1 MMRVITDVQRKA
13 FLQYLNDY
21 IAWNDIDEGKKNMQD
36 HREHQRYFQ
45 ERLSKNAIQTMD
57 EAKFREVYKG
67 LWASNIWGN
76 KDWYVENKLLKP
88 NKDLSFIKSEL
99 TKLFHDD
106 NLPLA
111 PRYNEF
117 KKNIKG
123 LGSSALTELLHFV
136 YPDKYCLWNDKP
148 KTVLP
153 FLGLDSLLPDKVFK
167 YQIADGEEYAL
178 CNEVMDLLR
187 QELIQAG
194 IKNADFIDLDCYL
207 WFIFSQRLPKRKRGR
222 PEEVK
227 EVAVAKIRKETLK
240 IETHEDAEYF
250 MLKLGEMLGYITYTC
265 DKKSKSNNV
274 ELGEAAMLKDLPA
287 FAGERDM
294 GFARYIDVIWF
305 NEDENPLY
313 CIEVEHTTNVVNSLT
328 KLHQLGHFRVNF
340 FVIASEDKRS
350 KFETEMGKAPYRS
363 EKDRYHF
370 ISYDEL
376 ISLYES
382 GDTFFKLKNKLC
394 GE

>member
-1 MMRVITDVQRKA
+1 MGIITDTQRKA
-13 FLQYLNDY
+13 FLQYLNEY
-21 IAWNDIDEGKKNMQD
+21 IEWNSSPDGKKNMQD
-36 HREHQRYFQ
+36 HRSHQKYFQ
-45 ERLSKNAIQTMD
+45 ERLSKKAIQDMD
-57 EAKFREVYKG
+57 ETRFREVYKG

-76 KDWYVENKLLKP
+76 KDWYIDNKLLKP
-88 NKDLSFIKSEL
+88 NKDLNFIKSEL
-99 TKLFHDD
+99 DKLFYD
-106 NLPLA
+106 NRQPLA
-111 PRYNEF
+111 LRYNDF

-136 YPDKYCLWNDKP
+136 FPDIYCLWNDKP

-153 FLGLDSLLPDKVFK
+153 ALDLDSLLPEKVFK
-167 YQIADGEEYAL
+167 YQISDGEEYAV
-178 CNEVMDLLR
+178 CNDVMDSLR
-187 QELIQAG
+187 KEITKAG
-194 IKNADFIDLDCYL
+194 IKDADFIDLDCYL

-222 PEEVK
+222 QEEVK
-227 EVAVAKIRKETLK
+227 EATVIKTKKESLK

-265 DKKSKSNNV
+265 DKKAKLNDV
-274 ELGEAAMLKDLPA
+274 ELGEVAMLKDLPA

-305 NEDENPLY
+305 DTDENPQY

-328 KLHQLGHFRVNF
+328 KLHQLGHFRVSF
-340 FVIASEDKRS
+340 LVVASNDKRS
-350 KFETEMGKAPYRS
+350 KFESEMSKAPYRS

-376 ISLYES
+376 ISLYEH
-382 GDTFFKLKNKLC
+382 GEKFFGLKKKFI